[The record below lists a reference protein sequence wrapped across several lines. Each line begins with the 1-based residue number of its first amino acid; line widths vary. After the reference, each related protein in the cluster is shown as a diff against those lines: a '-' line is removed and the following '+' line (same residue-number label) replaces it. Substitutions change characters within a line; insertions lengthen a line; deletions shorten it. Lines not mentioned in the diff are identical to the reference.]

1 MLASRA
7 LRCQTDWV
15 IRATRILAAF
25 GSIAL
30 VAVAPVAEAQV
41 VPPPQ
46 YIATDTH
53 PPSSVRW
60 KLVLGGVATTAGFY
74 AIAQPFSYAWPDAP
88 GARDLRVPVAGPWM
102 AIANNGCAA
111 DDPDC
116 SRFWVWT
123 RGIVTALDGLGQ
135 AGGLLIA
142 LEGIFLH
149 SAEDEPVTPGSTPKD
164 KPPGQEPTEEP
175 PPRNLFIAPTP
186 IGVGAS
192 GVGLSISGMF

>member
-1 MLASRA
+1 M
-7 LRCQTDWV
+7 
-15 IRATRILAAF
+15 IRASSIYTAL

-30 VAVAPVAEAQV
+30 IAVPAVAEAQV

-46 YIATDTH
+46 YVATDTH

-88 GARDLRVPVAGPWM
+88 GARDLRVPVVGPWM
-102 AIANNGCAA
+102 GIANNGCAS

-116 SRFWVWT
+116 SQFWVWT
-123 RGIVTALDGLGQ
+123 RGILMGLDGLGQ

-149 SAEDEPVTPGSTPKD
+149 SAEDEPVTPGPKPKD
-164 KPPGQEPTEEP
+164 RQPGDEPTQEP

>member
-1 MLASRA
+1 MLASRS
-7 LRCQTDWV
+7 LRCQTDRV
-15 IRATRILAAF
+15 IRASRIFAAL
-25 GSIAL
+25 GLIAL
-30 VAVAPVAEAQV
+30 TAVPAVAEAQV

-74 AIAQPFSYAWPDAP
+74 ALAQPFSYAWPDAP
-88 GARDLRVPVAGPWM
+88 GARDLRVPVVGPWM

-111 DDPDC
+111 DEPDC

-149 SAEDEPVTPGSTPKD
+149 SAQDEPVTPPKERR
-164 KPPGQEPTEEP
+164 PGDEPAEEP